1 MTAPAVDRRF
11 DAVARSRVLLVL
23 FAAMVLQLSVGA
35 SIDLAGVHPDVMLLM
50 AVAAGIVGGEE
61 RGAIVGFAAGLLADL
76 FVQAPFGL
84 AALSF
89 TLVGFC
95 TGLFRTSILRAPW
108 WLVAG
113 AAAVAS
119 AGGVV
124 LYAVIGAVL
133 DQSQMVSDR
142 LGPVVGVVGGLN
154 GVAALVVVPVMRWAV
169 FPGSRP
175 APRRQRW

>member
-1 MTAPAVDRRF
+1 MTAPAVERRF

-23 FAAMVLQLSVGA
+23 FVAMVVQLSLGA
-35 SIDLAGVHPDVMLLM
+35 SIDLAGVHPDVMLLV
-50 AVAAGIVGGEE
+50 AVSAGIVGGEE
-61 RGAIVGFAAGLLADL
+61 RGAIIGFAAGLLADL

-89 TLVGFC
+89 TLVGYC
-95 TGLFRTSILRAPW
+95 TGLFRTAILRAPW

-113 AAAVAS
+113 SAAVAS
-119 AGGVV
+119 AAGEVV
-124 LYAVIGAVL
+124 YAVIGAVL

-142 LGPVVGVVGGLN
+142 LGPLIGVVGGLN

-175 APRRQRW
+175 AARRQRW

>member
-23 FAAMVLQLSVGA
+23 FVAMVVQLSLGA
-35 SIDLAGVHPDVMLLM
+35 SISLAGVHPDVMLLT
-50 AVAAGIVGGEE
+50 AVSAGIVGGEE
-61 RGAIVGFAAGLLADL
+61 RGAIIGFAAGLLSDL

-89 TLVGFC
+89 TLVGYG
-95 TGLFRTSILRAPW
+95 TGLFRTAILRAPW
-108 WLVAG
+108 WLVAA

-119 AGGVV
+119 GAGEI
-124 LYAVIGAVL
+124 LYAIIGAVL

-154 GVAALVVVPVMRWAV
+154 GVVALVVVPVMRWAV

>member
-23 FAAMVLQLSVGA
+23 FAAMVVQLSVGA

-50 AVAAGIVGGEE
+50 AVAAGIVAGEE

-175 APRRQRW
+175 AARRQRW

>member
-23 FAAMVLQLSVGA
+23 FVAMVVQLSVGA
-35 SIDLAGVHPDVMLLM
+35 SVTLAGVHPDLMLLM

-61 RGAIVGFAAGLLADL
+61 RGAILGFAAGLLADL

-84 AALSF
+84 GALSF
-89 TLVGFC
+89 TLVGYS
-95 TGLFRTSILRAPW
+95 TGLFRTAILRAPW
-108 WLVAG
+108 WLVA
-113 AAAVAS
+113 ASAAVAS
-119 AGGVV
+119 AAGEI

-133 DQSQMVSDR
+133 GQNQMVSDR

-154 GVAALVVVPVMRWAV
+154 GVVALVVVPIMRWAI

-175 APRRQRW
+175 AARRQRW